1 MDRETSFSPL
11 GRERVITPV
20 KEDLAAFKAF
30 RHQDLRDL
38 LDGQFLL
45 SARLWN
51 ESVTKASSPTVSA
64 TASEAPA
71 EAAPEA
77 PAEEAPEAAPE
88 APAEEA
94 PEAASEAPAEEA
106 SEAASEAPAEEAP
119 EAAPEEAPEEARTY
133 PSGEVER
140 GGLTGYELDGEGN
153 FQLKAS
159 TAGVSR
165 GSAHPPGKDGRWQRG
180 QLQADDR
187 LGEGEGK
194 VEQGEAALNH
204 AQRQAHA
211 AEGQE
216 IRGA

>member
-1 MDRETSFSPL
+1 MRALPKL
-11 GRERVITPV
+11 PAQPCQR
-20 KEDLAAFKAF
+20 
-30 RHQDLRDL
+30 
-38 LDGQFLL
+38 
-45 SARLWN
+45 
-51 ESVTKASSPTVSA
+51 

-71 EAAPEA
+71 EEAPEEA
-77 PAEEAPEAAPE
+77 PAQEAPEAAPE

-94 PEAASEAPAEEA
+94 PEAAQEA
-106 SEAASEAPAEEAP
+106 SEAASEAPAE
-119 EAAPEEAPEEARTY
+119 AAPEEAPTY

-140 GGLTGYELDGEGN
+140 GGLAGFEMDGEGN

-159 TAGVSR
+159 TLQEYREPR

-180 QLQADDR
+180 QVQADGR
-187 LGEGEGK
+187 RGKGEGK
-194 VEQGEAALNH
+194 VELGEAALPNH